1 MKKKI
6 LSALVSSALILTAVP
21 GVPAFAAESEE
32 PGDETTQHTVIF
44 VTDGHYEVAGAT
56 QFSGEGNN
64 DYYVKVD
71 DGDTVDEPTSPAIEV
86 FSSKNP
92 SLGFWAWSYFPG
104 EALYDYNQL
113 QSNIYDF
120 DTAVTDDVTLYALS
134 SGSFDLWCYD
144 LNKDE
149 KSSECGTFSYNVIVN
164 NGVENLPDGAYGASP
179 VTLLDTKVVLT
190 ATPADGYSFVGWST
204 SDSTDDIFSTHNEYK
219 FIYTEHVE
227 YYALF
232 EKVHDVELTIY
243 FGTAEEDYKDSL
255 KITVPSNT
263 TIEEIEGR
271 EDFTNKLQSHKTT
284 TDGAITYF
292 TLTKPISEYKTTMDL
307 PVSDYY
313 LHSDTVNKDC
323 EIYVSVLIPV
333 NSIELTITPPTIGDP
348 IDTPLEMEFTKD
360 SHSVFRGINFGYG
373 DLSDEEFLDTDY
385 DVWFEIDPAAGYF
398 YSDKVTKDTFTIN
411 GAKELNNFEAKE
423 TYAMVYATV
432 TAATKTVEE
441 PVISDIKCVE
451 GANMAIAPA
460 TVSAVEFRFKSET
473 DDSETFDL
481 LGGIEVDKAPVPEIS
496 PDTGAVNWTARKGS
510 VIITLSADFLKTLSE
525 GTHTLTVVFKNG
537 TVSSTTFTIVASAAT
552 SVPSTGE
559 SMSSSTVLG
568 MSLISA
574 ALLGA
579 GALIVCKK
587 KKGEEV

>member
-6 LSALVSSALILTAVP
+6 LSALVSSALIMTALP
-21 GVPAFAAESEE
+21 GVPVLADPGEPEE
-32 PGDETTQHTVIF
+32 TQHTVIF

-64 DYYVKVD
+64 DYYVMVD

-86 FSSKNP
+86 FSSKDP
-92 SLGFWAWSYFPG
+92 RLGFWAWSYLPG

-134 SGSFDLWCYD
+134 SGNFDLWCYD

-204 SDSTDDIFSTHNEYK
+204 SDSTDDIVSTHNEYK
-219 FIYTEHVE
+219 FTYTEHVE

-423 TYAMVYATV
+423 TYATVYATV

-481 LGGIEVDKAPVPEIS
+481 FDGIIVDKAPVPEIS
-496 PDTGAVNWTARKGS
+496 PDTGAVNWTARRGS

>member
-1 MKKKI
+1 MKKKV
-6 LSALVSSALILTAVP
+6 LSALVSAALIMTALP
-21 GVPAFAAESEE
+21 GVPVLADPGEPEE
-32 PGDETTQHTVIF
+32 TQHTVIF
-44 VTDGHYEVAGAT
+44 VTDVHYEVAGAT

-64 DYYVKVD
+64 DYYVMVD

-86 FSSKNP
+86 FSSKDP
-92 SLGFWAWSYFPG
+92 RLGFWAWSYLPG

-134 SGSFDLWCYD
+134 SGNFDLWCYD

-204 SDSTDDIFSTHNEYK
+204 SDSTDDIVSTHDELE
-219 FIYTEHVE
+219 FTYTGFVE

-232 EKVHDVELTIY
+232 EKVHDVNVTIY
-243 FGTAEEDYKDSL
+243 FGTVEEGYEDSL
-255 KITVPSNT
+255 SLTVPSDT
-263 TIEEIEGR
+263 TYEDITAR
-271 EDFTNKLQSHKTT
+271 EDFGDKLQNHKTT
-284 TDGAITYF
+284 DDNVITYF
-292 TLTKPISEYKTTMDL
+292 NLTKPISSFTTFYDITD
-307 PVSDYY
+307 SDDI
-313 LHSDTVNKDC
+313 LDTDTFHEDT

-333 NSIELTITPPTIGDP
+333 DSVEITITPPTVGDP
-348 IDTPLEMEFTKD
+348 IDTPLKMEFTKD
-360 SHSVFRGINFGYG
+360 SHSIFRAEKFGYG
-373 DLSDEEFLDTDY
+373 DLSDEEFLETDY
-385 DVWFEIDPAAGYF
+385 DAWFEINPAAGYF
-398 YSDKVTKDTFTIN
+398 YSDKLTEDTFKIN
-411 GAKELNNFEAKE
+411 GVKKLLEVDSADG
-423 TYAMVYATV
+423 YAMVYATV

-473 DDSETFDL
+473 DDSQTFDL
-481 LGGIEVDKAPVPEIS
+481 FDGIIVDKAPVPEIS

>member
-6 LSALVSSALILTAVP
+6 LSALVSSALIMTALP
-21 GVPAFAAESEE
+21 GVPVLADPGETEE
-32 PGDETTQHTVIF
+32 TQHTVIF

-64 DYYVKVD
+64 DYYVMVD

-86 FSSKNP
+86 FSSKDP
-92 SLGFWAWSYFPG
+92 RLGFWAWSYLPG

-134 SGSFDLWCYD
+134 SGNFDLWCYD

-204 SDSTDDIFSTHNEYK
+204 SDSTDDIVSTHNEYK
-219 FIYTEHVE
+219 FTYTEHVE

-473 DDSETFDL
+473 DDSQTFDL
-481 LGGIEVDKAPVPEIS
+481 FDGIIVDKAPVPEIS
-496 PDTGAVNWTARKGS
+496 LDTGAVNWTARKGS